1 VASNVAVLLAAAAVA
16 ATRSPWPD
24 LVVGALICVLFLRS
38 AWQVAV
44 EARAELS
51 RA

>member
-1 VASNVAVLLAAAAVA
+1 LETLSH
-16 ATRSPWPD
+16 WPD
-24 LVVGALICVLFLRS
+24 VVVGALICALFLRS

-44 EARAELS
+44 EARAELR